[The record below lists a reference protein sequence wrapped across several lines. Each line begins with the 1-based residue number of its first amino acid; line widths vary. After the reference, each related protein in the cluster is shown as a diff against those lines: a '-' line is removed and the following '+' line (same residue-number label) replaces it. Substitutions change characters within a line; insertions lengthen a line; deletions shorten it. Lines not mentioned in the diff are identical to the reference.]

1 MTAKTIANLRTAG
14 LAPASTDC
22 ASFPGEV
29 MMDFELD
36 GSKLAVA
43 ATDTVDF
50 FEVPAYAGFI
60 VTAASVTVIRPGTA
74 TGTMDIQ
81 VGGADVTGLTAWAT
95 DAAAGTQL
103 IKLATAANTVVN
115 TTAASYVRVQQNTA
129 ALGAGR
135 VRVRVFGKVL
145 AAASAQA

>member
-1 MTAKTIANLRTAG
+1 MAAKTIANLRTAG
-14 LAPASTDC
+14 LAPASTDR

-29 MMDFELD
+29 ILDFELD

-43 ATDTVDF
+43 AADTVDM
-50 FEVPAYAGFI
+50 FEIPAYAGFI
-60 VTAASVTVIRPGTA
+60 VTAAAVTVVRPGTA

-81 VGGADVTGLTAWAT
+81 VGGTDVTGLTAWAT
-95 DAAAGTQL
+95 DAAGGTQL

-115 TTAASYVRVQQNTA
+115 TTTASYVRVQQNTA
-129 ALGAGR
+129 ALGSGL

-145 AAASAQA
+145 SAVSAQA